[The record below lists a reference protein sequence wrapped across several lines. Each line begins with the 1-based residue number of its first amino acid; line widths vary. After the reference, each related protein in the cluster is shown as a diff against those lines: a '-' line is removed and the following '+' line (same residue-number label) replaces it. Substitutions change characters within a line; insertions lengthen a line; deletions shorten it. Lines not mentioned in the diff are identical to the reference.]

1 MQECEI
7 IERRSFKKGL
17 RSLSEEYKQ
26 RVIRAIGELSRNP
39 RLGEKLRGRYEGLWR
54 YRVGKYRII
63 YDHVPCRII
72 LLVIEHRET
81 VYRR

>member
-7 IERRSFKKGL
+7 I
-17 RSLSEEYKQ
+17 
-26 RVIRAIGELSRNP
+26 P